1 MYFKAGS
8 QVKLI
13 NKDGSNVFPKGYIP
27 LTSGICSSKLV
38 NGLIFDNKFV
48 FLYQPSML
56 YHFLFTEFETGYGMV
71 WYYTLKMSKVE
82 LMFVK

>member
-38 NGLIFDNKFV
+38 NSPIFDKNLLFV
-48 FLYQPSML
+48 YQPSII
-56 YHFLFTEFETGYGMV
+56 YHFVFTEFETVIWYGIIR
-71 WYYTLKMSKVE
+71 
-82 LMFVK
+82 

>member
-38 NGLIFDNKFV
+38 NSLIFDKKFV
-48 FLYQPSML
+48 FVYQPSML
-56 YHFLFTEFETGYGMV
+56 YHFVFTEFETVIWYGMV
-71 WYYTLKMSKVE
+71 LY
-82 LMFVK
+82 VKNVQS